1 MAGKFVAYTGK
12 DKKHYFRLKAGNGQI
27 ILASQTYADK
37 SGASN
42 GIQSVMKNA
51 NDGAFERKTAK
62 DGSPFFNMKAGNG
75 QIIGKSQMYAS
86 ESAMENGIASVIAN
100 APDAE
105 IKDITE
111 A

>member
-1 MAGKFVAYTGK
+1 MPFELYKNDTGK
-12 DKKHYFRLKAGNGQI
+12 YGFRLKAGNGQI

-37 SGASN
+37 SGAIN
-42 GIQSVMKNA
+42 GIQSVIKNA

-86 ESAMENGIASVIAN
+86 ESAMENGIASVISN

-111 A
+111 E